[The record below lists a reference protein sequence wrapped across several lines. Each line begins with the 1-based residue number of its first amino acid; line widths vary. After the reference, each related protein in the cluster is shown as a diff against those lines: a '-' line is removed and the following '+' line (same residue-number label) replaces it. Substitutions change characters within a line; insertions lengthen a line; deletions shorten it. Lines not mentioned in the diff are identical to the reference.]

1 MGFINDWREAI
12 INRLVD
18 WSLPS
23 EYVERRKVMSHRRNY
38 RAGIQ
43 KKQLKSK
50 VGQPD
55 YNIVMNFTGLVI
67 DRSVSMLF
75 SKGLEFDYGDK
86 QAKIEAKKL
95 GKELE
100 NPNEEYLKKVWA
112 ANRKE
117 ILLHKFGLNGAEIG
131 TWYCKVIPEGVEYQ
145 GKLYPRL
152 VCLDPM
158 LMTIETKPDDID
170 TVTAYIII
178 YMIDRD
184 GKEVAFEEKTSL
196 QENGTWLIESGI
208 IKNKKFI
215 VEKSETWDKPFPPII
230 HGQNLINI
238 ESVYGDPDVTDDV
251 DELQDMLNKT
261 SGNVSKIIDIH
272 GHPHTVGEGLNSK
285 EPIDV
290 EPGRMTLIPTG
301 AKVYNVEMQSDLASS
316 MGYMLAMRQALFDIT
331 RTVDISSMN
340 DKLGA
345 LTNFG
350 LRVLYQ
356 DSLAKNETK
365 KQLYGDA
372 LLELNRRLLI
382 LAGMQPE
389 EGHIEWPEPLPINT
403 AEEIQ
408 GLTFD
413 LQNGLVS
420 NETVSEKR
428 GYVWAS
434 ENEKIQN
441 EKSQGDNI
449 GAMLLNNF
457 NRGQ

>member
-1 MGFINDWREAI
+1 MSFLTDWRNAI

-18 WSLPS
+18 WSLPE
-23 EYVERRKVMSHRRNY
+23 EYVERRKVMVHRRNY
-38 RAGIQ
+38 RTGNQ
-43 KKQLKSK
+43 KKQLKTK
-50 VGQPD
+50 QGQPD

-75 SKGLEFDYGDK
+75 GKGIDFDYG
-86 QAKIEAKKL
+86 E
-95 GKELE
+95 EE
-100 NPNEEYLKKVWA
+100 NDNEEYLKRVWA

-158 LMTIETKPDDID
+158 LMTIETKPDDIE
-170 TVTAYIII
+170 TVTAYIIT
-178 YMIDRD
+178 YMVERE
-184 GKEVAFEEKTSL
+184 GKPQVF
-196 QENGTWLIESGI
+196 QERTTRQDSTWLIESGI
-208 IKNKKFI
+208 FKNKKFI
-215 VEKSETWDKPFPPII
+215 PETSEVWEFDFPPII
-230 HGQNLINI
+230 HGQNLINV

-290 EPGRMTLIPTG
+290 EPGRMTLVPTG

-331 RTVDISSMN
+331 RTVDLSSFA
-340 DKLGA
+340 DKLGS
-345 LTNFG
+345 LTNFA
-350 LRVLYQ
+350 LHVLYQ
-356 DSLAKNETK
+356 DALSKNDSK
-365 KQLYGDA
+365 RQLYGDA

-382 LAGMQPE
+382 LAKMTPE
-389 EGHIEWPEPLPINT
+389 EGHIEWPEPLPENVT
-403 AEEIQ
+403 EEIA

-420 NETVSEKR
+420 KETVSEKR
-428 GYVWAS
+428 GYVYSS
-434 ENEKIQN
+434 EDEKIQR

-449 GAMLLNNF
+449 GAALLAKF
-457 NRGQ
+457 TRGE

>member
-18 WSLPS
+18 WSLPE

-50 VGQPD
+50 PNQPD

-75 SKGLEFDYGDK
+75 GKGIEFDYGEEVEG
-86 QAKIEAKKL
+86 QV
-95 GKELE
+95 
-100 NPNEEYLKKVWA
+100 NPNEDYLNKVWA

-131 TWYCKVIPEGVEYQ
+131 TWYCKVIPEGVEHQ

-158 LMTIETKPDDID
+158 LMTIETKPDDIEA
-170 TVTAYIII
+170 VTAYIIT
-178 YMIDRD
+178 YMVKRD
-184 GKEVAFEEKTSL
+184 GKDEIF
-196 QENGTWLIESGI
+196 QERTTRQDSNWLIESGI
-208 IKNKKFI
+208 FKNKKFI
-215 VEKSETWDKPFPPII
+215 PETSETWDNPFPPII

-272 GHPHTVGEGLNSK
+272 GHPHTIAEGLTSNDSL
-285 EPIDV
+285 DV
-290 EPGRMTLIPTG
+290 EPGKMTKIPLG
-301 AKVYNVEMQSDLASS
+301 GKIYNVEMQSDLSSS
-316 MGYMLAMRQALFDIT
+316 MGYMLNMRQALFDIT

-356 DSLAKNETK
+356 DSLAKNESK

-372 LLELNRRLLI
+372 LLELNRRLLL
-382 LAGMQPE
+382 LAGMAPE

-403 AEEIQ
+403 TEEIA

-428 GYVWAS
+428 GYIWAS
-434 ENEKIQN
+434 ENEKIQA

-449 GAMLLNNF
+449 GALLLNNF
-457 NRGQ
+457 DRGQ

>member
-1 MGFINDWREAI
+1 MGIISEWREAI
-12 INRLVD
+12 VNRLVD
-18 WSLPS
+18 WSLPK
-23 EYVERRKVMSHRRNY
+23 EYVERRKVMVHRRNY
-38 RAGIQ
+38 RSGNQ
-43 KKQLKSK
+43 KKQLKTK
-50 VGQPD
+50 QGQPD

-75 SKGLEFDYGDK
+75 GKGIDFDYGEEVEG
-86 QAKIEAKKL
+86 QV
-95 GKELE
+95 
-100 NPNEEYLKKVWA
+100 NPNEEYLKRVWA

-158 LMTIETKPDDID
+158 LMTIETKPDDIE
-170 TVTAYIII
+170 TVTAYIIT
-178 YMIDRD
+178 YMIERD
-184 GKEVAFEEKTSL
+184 GKPQVF
-196 QENGTWLIESGI
+196 QERTTRQDTNWLIESGI
-208 IKNKKFI
+208 FKNKKFI
-215 VEKSETWDKPFPPII
+215 PETSEIWEYDFPPII

-238 ESVYGDPDVTDDV
+238 ESVYGDPDVTNDV

-261 SGNVSKIIDIH
+261 SGNTSKIIDIH
-272 GHPHTVGEGLNSK
+272 AHPHTVGEGLNSNT
-285 EPIDV
+285 PIDV
-290 EPGRMTLIPTG
+290 EPGRMTLIPAG
-301 AKVYNVEMQSDLASS
+301 AKVYNVEMESDLSS
-316 MGYMLAMRQALFDIT
+316 SLNYMLTMRQALFDIT
-331 RTVDISSMN
+331 RTVDISSMA

-356 DSLAKNETK
+356 DSLSKNETK

-372 LLELNRRLLI
+372 LLELNRRLLL
-382 LAGMQPE
+382 LAKMTPE
-389 EGHIEWPEPLPINT
+389 EGHIEWPEPLPNNT

-420 NETVSEKR
+420 KETVSEKR
-428 GYVWAS
+428 GYVYAS
-434 ENEKIQN
+434 EDEKIQK

-449 GAMLLNNF
+449 GAALLSNF
-457 NRGQ
+457 TRGE

>member
-1 MGFINDWREAI
+1 
-12 INRLVD
+12 
-18 WSLPS
+18 
-23 EYVERRKVMSHRRNY
+23 
-38 RAGIQ
+38 
-43 KKQLKSK
+43 
-50 VGQPD
+50 
-55 YNIVMNFTGLVI
+55 LVI

-75 SKGLEFDYGDK
+75 GKGIEFDYGENVEG
-86 QAKIEAKKL
+86 QV
-95 GKELE
+95 
-100 NPNEEYLKKVWA
+100 NPNEEYLKLVWA

-131 TWYCKVIPEGVEYQ
+131 TWYCKVIPDGVEYQ
-145 GKLYPRL
+145 DKLYPRL

-158 LMTIETKPDDID
+158 LMTIETKPDDIE
-170 TVTAYIII
+170 TVTAYIIT
-178 YMIDRD
+178 YMIKRN
-184 GKEVAFEEKTSL
+184 GKDEVF
-196 QENGTWLIESGI
+196 QERTTRQDTNWLIESGI
-208 IKNKKFI
+208 FKNKKFI
-215 VEKSETWDKPFPPII
+215 PETSETWDNPFPPII

-272 GHPHTVGEGLNSK
+272 GHPHTIGEGVNSK

-290 EPGRMTLIPTG
+290 EPGRMTLVPPG

-356 DSLAKNETK
+356 DALAKNESK

-372 LLELNRRLLI
+372 LLELNRRILL
-382 LAGMQPE
+382 LANMTPE
-389 EGHIEWPEPLPINT
+389 EGHIEWPEPLPVNT
-403 AEEIQ
+403 QEEIA

-428 GYVWAS
+428 GYIWAS

>member
-12 INRLVD
+12 VNRLVD
-18 WSLPS
+18 WSLPE

-43 KKQLKSK
+43 KKNLKTK
-50 VGQPD
+50 TGQPD

-75 SKGLEFDYGDK
+75 GKGIEFDYGENVEG
-86 QAKIEAKKL
+86 QV
-95 GKELE
+95 
-100 NPNEEYLKKVWA
+100 NPNEDYLNKVWA

-131 TWYCKVIPEGVEYQ
+131 TWYCKVIPAGVEYQ
-145 GKLYPRL
+145 DKLYPRL

-170 TVTAYIII
+170 TVTAYIIT
-178 YMIDRD
+178 YMIKRD
-184 GKEVAFEEKTSL
+184 GKDEVF
-196 QENGTWLIESGI
+196 QERTTRQIEGNWLIESGI
-208 IKNKKFI
+208 FKNKKFI
-215 VEKSETWDKPFPPII
+215 PETSEVWDNPFPPII

-272 GHPHTVGEGLNSK
+272 GHPLTIGKGFSGRD
-285 EPIDV
+285 PIDI
-290 EPGRMTLIPTG
+290 EPGKMIQTSADQL
-301 AKVYNVEMQSDLASS
+301 VYNVEMQSDLASS
-316 MGYMLAMRQALFDIT
+316 MGYTLSMRQALFDIT

-382 LAGMQPE
+382 LAGMAPE
-389 EGHIEWPEPLPINT
+389 EGHIEWPEPLPTNT

-434 ENEKIQN
+434 ENEKIQA

-457 NRGQ
+457 TRGQ

>member
-1 MGFINDWREAI
+1 MGIINDWREAI
-12 INRLVD
+12 VNRLVE

-43 KKQLKSK
+43 KKQLKTK
-50 VGQPD
+50 QGQPD

-75 SKGLEFDYGDK
+75 GKGLEFDYGEK
-86 QAKIEAKKL
+86 VEGQV
-95 GKELE
+95 
-100 NPNEEYLKKVWA
+100 NPNEDYINKVWA

-131 TWYCKVIPEGVEYQ
+131 TWYCKVIPDGVEYQ
-145 GKLYPRL
+145 DKLYPRL

-158 LMTIETKPDDID
+158 LMTIETKPDDIE
-170 TVTAYIII
+170 TVTAYIIT
-178 YMIDRD
+178 YMVKRD
-184 GKEVAFEEKTSL
+184 GKDEVF
-196 QENGTWLIESGI
+196 QERTTRQDSNWLIESGI
-208 IKNKKFI
+208 FKNKKFI
-215 VEKSETWDKPFPPII
+215 PETSEVWDWSFPPII

-272 GHPHTVGEGLNSK
+272 GHPLTVGKGFSGRD
-285 EPIDV
+285 PIDI
-290 EPGRMTLIPTG
+290 EPGKMIQTSSDQE
-301 AKVYNVEMQSDLASS
+301 VYNVEMQSDLTSS
-316 MGYMLAMRQALFDIT
+316 MNYMLNMRQALFDIT
-331 RTVDISSMN
+331 RTVDISSMS

-350 LRVLYQ
+350 LHVLYQ

-372 LLELNRRLLI
+372 LLELNRRLLL
-382 LAGMQPE
+382 LAKAKPE
-389 EGHIEWPEPLPINT
+389 EGHIEWPNPLPENT
-403 AEEIQ
+403 VETIA
-408 GLTFD
+408 GYKFD
-413 LQNGLVS
+413 LE
-420 NETVSEKR
+420 NELASTKTISEKR
-428 GYVWAS
+428 GYVY
-434 ENEKIQN
+434 ENEDKNIQVK
-441 EKSQGDNI
+441 KSQGDNI
-449 GAMLLNNF
+449 GAALLANF
-457 NRGQ
+457 TRGQ

>member
-1 MGFINDWREAI
+1 
-12 INRLVD
+12 
-18 WSLPS
+18 
-23 EYVERRKVMSHRRNY
+23 MSHRRNY

-43 KKQLKSK
+43 KKQLKTK
-50 VGQPD
+50 QGQPD

-75 SKGLEFDYGDK
+75 GKGIEFDYGEVAEG
-86 QAKIEAKKL
+86 QT
-95 GKELE
+95 
-100 NPNEEYLKKVWA
+100 NPNEDYINKVWA

-131 TWYCKVIPEGVEYQ
+131 TWYCKVIPDGVEYQ

-158 LMTIETKPDDID
+158 LMTIETKPDDIE

-208 IKNKKFI
+208 IKNKKFV
-215 VEKSETWDKPFPPII
+215 VEKSETWDNPFPPII

-272 GHPHTVGEGLNSK
+272 GHPQTIGEGLNSR
-285 EPIDV
+285 ESIDV
-290 EPGRMTLIPTG
+290 EPGKMTIVPLG
-301 AKVYNVEMQSDLASS
+301 AKVYNVEMQSDLSSS

-331 RTVDISSMN
+331 RTVDLSSFA

-345 LTNFG
+345 LTNFA
-350 LRVLYQ
+350 LHVLYQ
-356 DSLAKNETK
+356 DALSKNESK

-372 LLELNRRLLI
+372 LLELNRRLLL
-382 LAGMQPE
+382 LASMTPE
-389 EGHIEWPEPLPINT
+389 EGHIEWPEPLPVNT

-434 ENEKIQN
+434 ENEKIQA

-449 GAMLLNNF
+449 GAALLANF
-457 NRGQ
+457 TRGQ

>member
-18 WSLPS
+18 WSLPE

-43 KKQLKSK
+43 KKQLKTK
-50 VGQPD
+50 QGQPD

-75 SKGLEFDYGDK
+75 GKGIEFDYGEEVEG
-86 QAKIEAKKL
+86 QV
-95 GKELE
+95 
-100 NPNEEYLKKVWA
+100 NPNEDYLKKVWA

-131 TWYCKVIPEGVEYQ
+131 TWYCKVIPDGVEYQ
-145 GKLYPRL
+145 DKLYPRL

-158 LMTIETKPDDID
+158 LMTIETKPDDIE
-170 TVTAYIII
+170 TVTAYIIT
-178 YMIDRD
+178 YMIKRN
-184 GKEVAFEEKTSL
+184 GKDEVF
-196 QENGTWLIESGI
+196 QERTTKQDNGTWLVESGI
-208 IKNKKFI
+208 FKNKKFI
-215 VEKSETWDKPFPPII
+215 PETSEVWDYSFPPII

-251 DELQDMLNKT
+251 DELQDVLNKA
-261 SGNVSKIIDIH
+261 SGNVSKIIDMH
-272 GHPHTVGEGLNSK
+272 GHPHTIGAGLNSK

-290 EPGRMTLIPTG
+290 EPGRMTLTDKD
-301 AKVYNVEMQSDLASS
+301 AKVYNVEMQSDLSS
-316 MGYMLAMRQALFDIT
+316 HMNYIMNIRQALFDIT

-382 LAGMQPE
+382 LAGMTPE
-389 EGHIEWPEPLPINT
+389 EGHIEWPEPLPVNT
-403 AEEIQ
+403 QEEIA

-413 LQNGLVS
+413 LNNGLVS
-420 NETVSEKR
+420 KETVSEKR
-428 GYVWAS
+428 GYVYAS
-434 ENEKIQN
+434 EDEKIQN

>member
-1 MGFINDWREAI
+1 MGIISEWREAI
-12 INRLVD
+12 VNRLVD
-18 WSLPS
+18 WSLPE
-23 EYVERRKVMSHRRNY
+23 EYVERRKVMAHRRNY
-38 RAGIQ
+38 RAGVQ
-43 KKQLKSK
+43 KKNLKTK
-50 VGQPD
+50 IGQPD

-67 DRSVSMLF
+67 DRSISMLF
-75 SKGLEFDYGDK
+75 GKGIEFDYGEEVEG
-86 QAKIEAKKL
+86 QV
-95 GKELE
+95 
-100 NPNEEYLKKVWA
+100 NPNEEYLKQVWA
-112 ANRKE
+112 ANHKE

-131 TWYCKVIPEGVEYQ
+131 TWYCKVIPDGVEYQ

-158 LMTIETKPDDID
+158 LMTIETKPDDIE
-170 TVTAYIII
+170 TVTAYIIT
-178 YMIDRD
+178 YMVERD
-184 GKEVAFEEKTSL
+184 GKPQVF
-196 QENGTWLIESGI
+196 QERTTKQDNETWLIESGI
-208 IKNKKFI
+208 FKNKKFI
-215 VEKSETWDKPFPPII
+215 PETSEVWNNDFPPII
-230 HGQNLINI
+230 HGQNLINV
-238 ESVYGDPDVTDDV
+238 ETVYGDPDVTDDV

-272 GHPHTVGEGLNSK
+272 GHPHTVGEGINSNN
-285 EPIDV
+285 PIDV

-316 MGYMLAMRQALFDIT
+316 MTYMMTMRQALFDIT

-382 LAGMQPE
+382 LAGLKPE
-389 EGHIEWPEPLPINT
+389 EGHIEWPEPLPSNVT
-403 AEEIQ
+403 EEIA

-413 LQNGLVS
+413 LNNELVS
-420 NETVSEKR
+420 KETVSEMR
-428 GYVWAS
+428 GYVY
-434 ENEKIQN
+434 ENESAKIGV

-449 GAMLLNNF
+449 GAALLANF
-457 NRGQ
+457 TRGG

>member
-18 WSLPS
+18 WSLPE

-43 KKQLKSK
+43 KKQLKTK
-50 VGQPD
+50 QGQPD

-75 SKGLEFDYGDK
+75 GKGIEFDYGED
-86 QAKIEAKKL
+86 IE
-95 GKELE
+95 GQV
-100 NPNEEYLKKVWA
+100 NPNEDYLKKVWA

-131 TWYCKVIPEGVEYQ
+131 TWYCKVIPEGVEHQ

-158 LMTIETKPDDID
+158 LMTIETKPDDIEA
-170 TVTAYIII
+170 VTAYIIT
-178 YMIDRD
+178 YMVKRD
-184 GKEVAFEEKTSL
+184 GKDEVF
-196 QENGTWLIESGI
+196 QERTTRQIEGNWLIESGI
-208 IKNKKFI
+208 FKNKKFI
-215 VEKSETWDKPFPPII
+215 PETSEVWDKPFPPII

-272 GHPHTVGEGLNSK
+272 GHPLTVGKGFSGRD
-285 EPIDV
+285 PIDI
-290 EPGRMTLIPTG
+290 EPGKMIQTSSDQE
-301 AKVYNVEMQSDLASS
+301 VYNVEMQSDLTSS

-356 DSLAKNETK
+356 DSLAKNESK

-372 LLELNRRLLI
+372 LLELNRRLLL
-382 LAGMQPE
+382 LAGMAPE

-403 AEEIQ
+403 TEEIA

-420 NETVSEKR
+420 KETVSEKR
-428 GYVWAS
+428 GYVYAN
-434 ENEKIQN
+434 EDEKIQA

-449 GAMLLNNF
+449 GAALLANF
-457 NRGQ
+457 TRGQ

>member
-1 MGFINDWREAI
+1 MGIISDWREAI
-12 INRLVD
+12 VNRLVD
-18 WSLPS
+18 WSLPE
-23 EYVERRKVMSHRRNY
+23 EYVERRKVMAHRRNY
-38 RAGIQ
+38 RAGVQ
-43 KKQLKSK
+43 KKNLKTK
-50 VGQPD
+50 MGQPD

-75 SKGLEFDYGDK
+75 GKGINFDYGEEVEG
-86 QAKIEAKKL
+86 QV
-95 GKELE
+95 
-100 NPNEEYLKKVWA
+100 NPNEEYLKQVWA

-158 LMTIETKPDDID
+158 LMTIETKPDDIE
-170 TVTAYIII
+170 TVTAYIIT
-178 YMIDRD
+178 YMVERD
-184 GKEVAFEEKTSL
+184 GKPQVF
-196 QENGTWLIESGI
+196 QERTTKQDNDTWLIESGI
-208 IKNKKFI
+208 FKNKKFI
-215 VEKSETWDKPFPPII
+215 PETSEVWDNDFPPII
-230 HGQNLINI
+230 HGQNLINV
-238 ESVYGDPDVTDDV
+238 ETVYGDPDVTDDV

-272 GHPHTVGEGLNSK
+272 GHPLTIGQGFAGRDD
-285 EPIDV
+285 PIDIT
-290 EPGRMTLIPTG
+290 PGQMIKT
-301 AKVYNVEMQSDLASS
+301 AADQKVYNVEMQSDLASS
-316 MGYMLAMRQALFDIT
+316 MTYMMTMRQALFDIT

-382 LAGMQPE
+382 LAGLKPE
-389 EGHIEWPEPLPINT
+389 EGHIEWPEPLPSNT
-403 AEEIQ
+403 DEEIA

-420 NETVSEKR
+420 KETVSEKR
-428 GYVWAS
+428 GYVYAS
-434 ENEKIQN
+434 ESAKIGV

-449 GAMLLNNF
+449 GAELLANF
-457 NRGQ
+457 TRGG

>member
-18 WSLPS
+18 WSLPE

-43 KKQLKSK
+43 KKQLKTK
-50 VGQPD
+50 QGQPD

-75 SKGLEFDYGDK
+75 GKGLEFDYGENVEG
-86 QAKIEAKKL
+86 QV
-95 GKELE
+95 
-100 NPNEEYLKKVWA
+100 NPNEEYLKLVWA

-131 TWYCKVIPEGVEYQ
+131 TWYCKVIPDGVEYQ
-145 GKLYPRL
+145 DKLYPRL

-158 LMTIETKPDDID
+158 LMTIETKPDDIE
-170 TVTAYIII
+170 TVTAYIIT
-178 YMIDRD
+178 YMIKRN
-184 GKEVAFEEKTSL
+184 GKDEVF
-196 QENGTWLIESGI
+196 QERTTRQDNGTWLVESGI
-208 IKNKKFI
+208 FKNKKFI
-215 VEKSETWDKPFPPII
+215 PETSEVWDYSFPPII

-272 GHPHTVGEGLNSK
+272 GHPHTIGEGVNSK

-290 EPGRMTLIPTG
+290 EPGRMTLVPLG

-316 MGYMLAMRQALFDIT
+316 MGYMLSMRQALFDIT

-356 DSLAKNETK
+356 DSLAKNESK

-382 LAGMQPE
+382 LAGMTPE

-403 AEEIQ
+403 QEEIA

-413 LQNGLVS
+413 LNNGLVS
-420 NETVSEKR
+420 KETVSEKR
-428 GYVWAS
+428 GYVYAS